1 MSKKLG
7 SFAVAAI
14 ASGMIGSAQPSIAAA
29 AGQPQWVL
37 DYETGKVTVLEPGSK
52 EQMLMQYVDQ
62 IQNQV
67 MQAVVDVSECG
78 PCWLRML
85 LDEGGHVVKVAEGL
99 DDAAEDRKDAR
110 KWHSPFRREVH
121 MHRGRPRCGIHQ
133 THGLA
138 SATAQTGVSNDG
150 ETDTSKRRRS
160 ACRNHGN
167 IDDAAYPELPSTLG
181 AWRESINPAQQPIG
195 L

>member
-14 ASGMIGSAQPSIAAA
+14 ASSTTGSAQPSIAVA

-37 DYETGKVTVLEPGSK
+37 DYETGKVTVVEPGSK

-99 DDAAEDRKDAR
+99 DDAAGGPEGCMKVA
-110 KWHSPFRREVH
+110 
-121 MHRGRPRCGIHQ
+121 
-133 THGLA
+133 LA
-138 SATAQTGVSNDG
+138 IQTGGPYAPWPPALWD
-150 ETDTSKRRRS
+150 
-160 ACRNHGN
+160 
-167 IDDAAYPELPSTLG
+167 PSDP
-181 AWRESINPAQQPIG
+181 WIG
-195 L
+195 LRYRPNRCQ